1 MEHRNKY
8 DFGLDAFD
16 MLTLLFIY
24 LKLTHAIEWSWLW
37 VLAPQWI
44 FVILLLLSGD
54 LTDNTQTRTNTN
66 RWIPLSKKW
75 PATGEHILITVKW
88 SDDDYEVMEEDWGVL
103 ECEVKNGSAT
113 ETSRAIYGNTIA
125 WMPMPKA
132 YKEKKV
138 WKMKDGRVI
147 ND

>member
-8 DFGLDAFD
+8 DFGLDGFD

-24 LKLTHAIEWSWLW
+24 LKLTHAIEWSWIW

-44 FVILLLLSGD
+44 LAALILLGESLQ
-54 LTDNTQTRTNTN
+54 THQRTEANTG
-66 RWIPLSKKW
+66 RWIPLSEKR
-75 PATGEHILITVKW
+75 PDTGEHILVTVKW
-88 SDDDYEVMEEDWGVL
+88 SDNDYEVMEEDWGVL

-113 ETSRAIYGNTIA
+113 EVSRLIYEKAIA
-125 WMPMPKA
+125 WMPMPRA
-132 YKEKKV
+132 YREKNV
-138 WKMKDGRVI
+138 WKMEDGRVI